1 MTFNLKSILIICAAL
16 FGLSTAQTAFATENS
31 AHSQVQFYKDFL
43 LKVHDEEK
51 FESCLIF
58 GVIQRSEILATLLQI
73 VIEDL
78 QKPILLQNSN
88 STYKIANVFNN
99 DVLVIA
105 QIEDTETDL
114 QALADSLDHMRQKRI
129 IFICATLETA
139 AMTKE
144 FLLNLFHD
152 CEAKKMLNVLA
163 IFGDFPTT
171 QSFHSYSIFPA
182 FQLEQKTFNENSVR
196 IFPHRM
202 RNLLG
207 YSLRTLPDLIFPNTF
222 AFEQDGHVQVGG
234 FMQKLLAIFAESINA
249 TLLFPLPVR
258 VNEFRVPQ
266 ELLSLLRNDSLDIPT
281 THIYLEGETQF
292 EEASYPYDIGELCV
306 MAPILWYHS
315 FSSFI
320 EVYFSATYIA
330 TSVLVYCA
338 MMGLFYLSQRLQ
350 KIRVS
355 GSTLRKRKR
364 QTTVDVKPA
373 ANLRPLVTFRILVF
387 LTMLWSS
394 CVLTSFLANLN
405 SFLTKPARMP
415 SLRSWN
421 DFENIGQKLMTSTD
435 AYKYIL
441 SLCDESCKN
450 MEKSLVFSESFL
462 DVRNHVQN
470 LNTKYAYFIRSLLW
484 QYTALKMKRL
494 NWPIFYYTELCL
506 RRPIFDCFPLHSNSV
521 FKDALNLFL
530 LRFLDHGLR
539 SYWLDATYMELIRL
553 KQFDGRTISQQLER
567 PLDMDYMSFVWP
579 ILGCAWLLAAV
590 TFACELVIGHW
601 SAVIRKRNN

>member
-1 MTFNLKSILIICAAL
+1 MTLGLKSILIICAAL
-16 FGLSTAQTAFATENS
+16 FCLRTAQTAFATENS

-51 FESCLIF
+51 FENCLIF
-58 GVIQRSEILATLLQI
+58 GVIERSEILATLLKI

-105 QIEDTETDL
+105 QIENTETDL
-114 QALADSLDHMRQKRI
+114 QALADSLHLMRQRRI

-144 FLLNLFHD
+144 FLLNLFHN
-152 CEAKKMLNVLA
+152 CEAKKMINVLA

-182 FQLEQKTFNENSVR
+182 FQLEQKTFNKNSTR
-196 IFPHRM
+196 IFPDRM

-222 AFEQDGHVQVGG
+222 AFEQNGRVQVGG
-234 FMQKLLAIFAESINA
+234 FVQKLLTIFAESINA

-258 VNEFRVPQ
+258 MHEFRLPG
-266 ELLSLLRNDSLDIPT
+266 ELLSLLRNNSLDIPAT
-281 THIYLEGETQF
+281 RRYLESEAQF
-292 EEASYPYDIGELCV
+292 EEVSYPYYIGELCV
-306 MAPILWYHS
+306 MAPIMWYHS

-320 EVYFSATYIA
+320 EVYFSATDIA
-330 TSVLVYCA
+330 LSVLGHCA
-338 MMGLFYLSQRLQ
+338 MMVLFYLSQRLQ
-350 KIRVS
+350 KIRA
-355 GSTLRKRKR
+355 R
-364 QTTVDVKPA
+364 TVDVKQA

-394 CVLTSFLANLN
+394 CVVTNFLANLN
-405 SFLTKPARMP
+405 SFLTKPARVP
-415 SLRSWN
+415 SLSSWN
-421 DFENIGQKLMTSTD
+421 DFENIGQKVMTPADFYTD
-435 AYKYIL
+435 VL
-441 SLCDESCKN
+441 SWCDESCKN
-450 MEKSLVFSESFL
+450 MEKSLVLSKTFL

-470 LNTKYAYFIRSLLW
+470 LNTKYAYFIRSFLW
-484 QYTALKMKRL
+484 QCIALKMKRL
-494 NWPIFYYTELCL
+494 KWPIFYYTELCL
-506 RRPIFDCFPLHSNSV
+506 RRPIFDCFPLQSNSV

-530 LRFLDHGLR
+530 LRIQDHGLR
-539 SYWLDATYMELIRL
+539 SYWIDAAYMELIRL
-553 KQFDGRTISQQLER
+553 KKFDGRSISQPLER
-567 PLDMDYMSFVWP
+567 PLDMDYMSFMWP
-579 ILGCAWLLAAV
+579 LIGFAWLLAAV
-590 TFACELVIGHW
+590 TFACELAIGHW
-601 SAVIRKRNN
+601 TAVIRKRNN